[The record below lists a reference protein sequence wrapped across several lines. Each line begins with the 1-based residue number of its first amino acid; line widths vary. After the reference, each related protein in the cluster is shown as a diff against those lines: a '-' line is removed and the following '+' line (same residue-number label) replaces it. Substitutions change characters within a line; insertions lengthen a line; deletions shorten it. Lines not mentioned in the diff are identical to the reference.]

1 MSKQRV
7 LAIDTQ
13 VQGSY
18 QGAPGSREVN
28 YIIHNVSQLPSSIK
42 INGKTIDELGI
53 LLEYN
58 QATKQL
64 SIPVNLTEGLGIVM
78 SW

>member
-1 MSKQRV
+1 
-7 LAIDTQ
+7 
-13 VQGSY
+13 
-18 QGAPGSREVN
+18 
-28 YIIHNVSQLPSSIK
+28 VSQLPSSIK